1 MSLDV
6 IIPIIDYAFLI
17 SPKNLSVPVI
27 FKEAIEK
34 DEDATII
41 NLEIILDFM
50 KLTLQWY
57 I

>member
-27 FKEAIEK
+27 FKKAIEK